1 MKRLFSSFICI
12 FLCILL
18 LMGCSFVQEESS
30 SVIVHPSNMN
40 LKIKGGWNAE
50 VYKIL
55 EANVL
60 SDEDIKNITS
70 NPIKIRSNGISL
82 SGEDIKKIRYTVKVV
97 KPNYTISYE
106 NKYKMSNLLGNEM
119 ESIYVYSIIYQNKVL
134 AEFFYNTE
142 EESYLYYQGIIF
154 KVKLDKDIDISEEQN
169 YADYEGSA
177 VKDESGI
184 SEGLYITLKKPSTT
198 EGMPEIYRTLW
209 ISTKDGS
216 LQDVKERENIIF
228 PRLKGIWY
236 LEPKLYENKERKIKY
251 EYFESAP
258 IDTAT
263 VEYNNKLVEEI
274 KGNIEDGTTLLRNIN
289 FIGND
294 YIATEVVSN
303 NSKYESGYYE
313 VLPIDNMNTSTGIS
327 ISDLYTTKDS
337 YSDYTEAYNE
347 TYSTLNNEIKSSLS
361 QYIDYSNFTLVRDNG
376 KWVIQGRMS
385 SLKNDKYINFPT
397 TLKPIKKLLNY
408 DTLLISW
415 KLLKGVNPYMID
427 AYTSPYK
434 SLAVII
440 LKDEMLIYR
449 IVDGTLSDEPLKRI
463 QLEEGETV
471 IMAEWCSSNYIDK
484 WASAFK
490 ENSRTIK

>member
-1 MKRLFSSFICI
+1 
-12 FLCILL
+12 
-18 LMGCSFVQEESS
+18 
-30 SVIVHPSNMN
+30 
-40 LKIKGGWNAE
+40 
-50 VYKIL
+50 
-55 EANVL
+55 
-60 SDEDIKNITS
+60 
-70 NPIKIRSNGISL
+70 
-82 SGEDIKKIRYTVKVV
+82 
-97 KPNYTISYE
+97 
-106 NKYKMSNLLGNEM
+106 MSNLLGNDI
-119 ESIYVYSIIYQNKVL
+119 ESIDVYSIIYQNKVL

-142 EESYLYYQGIIF
+142 EESYVYYQGIIF
-154 KVKLDKDIDISEEQN
+154 KVKLDKDIDISEEQK
-169 YADYEGSA
+169 YTDYEGSV
-177 VKDESGI
+177 VKDEKGI

-198 EGMPEIYRTLW
+198 EGMPETYRTLW

-236 LEPKLYENKERKIKY
+236 LEPKLYEDKGRKIKY

-258 IDTAT
+258 IDIAT

-303 NSKYESGYYE
+303 NSKYESDYYE

-337 YSDYTEAYNE
+337 YTDYTDAYNE
-347 TYSTLNNEIKSSLS
+347 TYSTLDNEIKSSLS
-361 QYIDYSNFTLVRDNG
+361 QYIDYSNFTLLRDNG

-397 TLKPIKKLLNY
+397 RLKPIKKLLNY

-449 IVDGTLSDEPLKRI
+449 IVDGSLSDEPLKRI

>member
-1 MKRLFSSFICI
+1 MKRLFSSVICI
-12 FLCILL
+12 FLCIFL
-18 LMGCSFVQEESS
+18 LMGCSFVQQESS
-30 SVIVHPSNMN
+30 SVIVPPRNMN

-55 EANVL
+55 EPNVL

-82 SGEDIKKIRYTVKVV
+82 SGEDIKKIKYTVKVV

-106 NKYKMSNLLGNEM
+106 NKYKMSNLLGNEI
-119 ESIYVYSIIYQNKVL
+119 ESIDVYSIIYQNKVL

-154 KVKLDKDIDISEEQN
+154 KLKLNKDIDISEEQK
-169 YADYEGSA
+169 YADYEGSV

-184 SEGLYITLKKPSTT
+184 SEGLYITLKKPSEA
-198 EGMPEIYRTLW
+198 EGMPETYRTLW

-236 LEPKLYENKERKIKY
+236 LEPKLYEDKERKIRY
-251 EYFESAP
+251 EYFESVP
-258 IDTAT
+258 IDIAT

-289 FIGND
+289 FISND

-303 NSKYESGYYE
+303 NSKYESDYYE

-337 YSDYTEAYNE
+337 YTDYTDAYNE
-347 TYSTLNNEIKSSLS
+347 TYNTLNNEIKSSLS

-397 TLKPIKKLLNY
+397 RLKPIKKLLNY